1 MENVA
6 NDAHP
11 EFVLDKVD
19 FVLIEIM
26 IVTLGILL
34 RILLLSILLVSTI
47 KLILNFD
54 CFYFL
59 LV

>member
-6 NDAHP
+6 YDAHP
-11 EFVLDKVD
+11 ELMLNKMN

-26 IVTLGILL
+26 IVILGITL
-34 RILLLSILLVSTI
+34 RILLLSILLLSAI
-47 KLILNFD
+47 EFILDFD